1 MLILLLGVKWTLLPV
16 SGRGSMAHP
25 LQHNGQRR
33 RVVLVGDAEVPLK
46 QALDK
51 NPILYVQRP
60 VQAEGFPQ
68 IFPCFLRRV
77 LGHPVAMI
85 GPGNTESAV
94 HSPNEHIFIE
104 DYILGIKMAA
114 AVIDRFAREE

>member
-1 MLILLLGVKWTLLPV
+1 MEKICKY
-16 SGRGSMAHP
+16 
-25 LQHNGQRR
+25 
-33 RVVLVGDAEVPLK
+33 D
-46 QALDK
+46 
-51 NPILYVQRP
+51 
-60 VQAEGFPQ
+60 Q
-68 IFPCFLRRV
+68 I
-77 LGHPVAMI
+77 PVAMI

>member
-1 MLILLLGVKWTLLPV
+1 MHHKKHNDGYNQ
-16 SGRGSMAHP
+16 
-25 LQHNGQRR
+25 QH
-33 RVVLVGDAEVPLK
+33 GDYLEK
-46 QALDK
+46 ICKYD
-51 NPILYVQRP
+51 
-60 VQAEGFPQ
+60 Q
-68 IFPCFLRRV
+68 I
-77 LGHPVAMI
+77 PVAMI